1 MESQTV
7 TIQIAL
13 RTAALLQA
21 KADAEGV
28 TLDELL
34 LLTFEAPNGAKEAEA
49 LLDENYIAQCAAE
62 ADPAITLA
70 EVREALSKIPGSMSD
85 EVTRERDER

>member
-13 RTAALLQA
+13 QTAALLQA

-28 TLDELL
+28 SLDELL
-34 LLTFEAPNGAKEAEA
+34 LLTFEAPNGVKEAEA
-49 LLDENYIAQCAAE
+49 LLDESYIAQCATE

-70 EVREALSKIPGSMSD
+70 EVREALSKISGSMSD